1 MAKKKPEAAA
11 VWCPVEDLTPWADNP
26 RLNDEAVGKVRDSIK
41 RFGFAS
47 PIVARREDGMVIAGH
62 TRLRAAIELGLDT
75 VPVRWMDLDPA
86 DARLLALADNKL
98 GEVAEWDDP
107 ALARLLQE
115 MAASGQ
121 DLDLIG
127 YDDDDLSALL
137 ASMEQPGDDEWGDA
151 FDGLPDED
159 RAPFRQMTFT
169 VHDDQH
175 AEIERALKAAKDLGP
190 FDSENENGNGNAL
203 ARMAET
209 FLSGRA

>member
-86 DARLLALADNKL
+86 DARLLALADNRAGEEAAWDHDQLAEILQGMEDDGLDLGDAGFTEDELSTLIGSWPEVLDEGSGGDL
-98 GEVAEWDDP
+98 GEIQDEGTTRISIKVVNT
-107 ALARLLQE
+107 
-115 MAASGQ
+115 AASRVHEI
-121 DLDLIG
+121 LR
-127 YDDDDLSALL
+127 
-137 ASMEQPGDDEWGDA
+137 
-151 FDGLPDED
+151 DGLGAEGI
-159 RAPFRQMTFT
+159 AYT
-169 VHDDQH
+169 V
-175 AEIERALKAAKDLGP
+175 E
-190 FDSENENGNGNAL
+190 S
-203 ARMAET
+203 
-209 FLSGRA
+209 S